1 MDNSDLNRELYTAP
15 PMVASLNAE
24 FSEER
29 KDSPW
34 ADESYSSRSNLALLE
49 PRTTEPGTAFPKYQ
63 GWSTQAHVIR
73 RESIPPPPPL
83 QPQWDTSRD
92 GLSSQTL
99 FPSFQTAP
107 AQVHVIIRDA
117 MPLPP
122 SLSPIPNTNRDT
134 FRPTQPNYLLPSL
147 ISGPSA
153 HASNLPTIEAGLSNE
168 EAPSTH
174 ATAIDR
180 LYIDIPYEVPPPLPP
195 PLPPPR
201 WNSSNS
207 FLAPDPSPGHLQPP
221 ASES

>member
-24 FSEER
+24 FSEEG

-73 RESIPPPPPL
+73 RASIPP
-83 QPQWDTSRD
+83 
-92 GLSSQTL
+92 
-99 FPSFQTAP
+99 
-107 AQVHVIIRDA
+107 
-117 MPLPP
+117 PP

-207 FLAPDPSPGHLQPP
+207 SLAPDPSPGHLQPP